1 MLIELKNENEIVKR
15 CQAGDIGAY
24 QQIYLRYSPMLLQT
38 ALRLLG
44 NQQDAEDAVQ
54 TAFLKLYRYIHK
66 FQFGSKFS
74 TYLYRI
80 MLNVCFN
87 DLKKRKKDQHDALE
101 NVNLKE
107 NPQHDLKINL
117 EAAITK
123 LPEKMRICFTL
134 FAIQGFKQ
142 EEIAEMLKLSVGTIK
157 ANIFHAKTRLKSA
170 LKDLEVHKNDN
181 L

>member
-1 MLIELKNENEIVKR
+1 MLIELKNENEIIKR
-15 CQAGDIGAY
+15 CQAGDVGAY
-24 QQIYLRYSPMLLQT
+24 KQIYLRYSPMLLQT

-54 TAFLKLYRYIHK
+54 TTFLKLYRHIQK
-66 FQFGSKFS
+66 FQYSSKFS

-80 MLNVCFN
+80 LLNVCFN
-87 DLKKRKKDQHDALE
+87 DLKKQKKDQHEALE
-101 NVNLKE
+101 NVNLKDH
-107 NPQHDLKINL
+107 PQHDLKINL

-142 EEIAEMLKLSVGTIK
+142 EEIAEMLKLRIGTIK
-157 ANIFHAKTRLKSA
+157 ANIFHAKTRLKSV
-170 LKDLEVHKNDN
+170 LKDLEVHTNDS